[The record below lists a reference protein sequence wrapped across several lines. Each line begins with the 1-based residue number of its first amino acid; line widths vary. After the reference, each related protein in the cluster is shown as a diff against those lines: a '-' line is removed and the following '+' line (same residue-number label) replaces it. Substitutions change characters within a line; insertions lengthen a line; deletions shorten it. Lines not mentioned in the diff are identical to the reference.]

1 MKVLSIQK
9 VLSAQKS
16 FSILKTFSLYRLLP
30 LLFLGLLT
38 FNTQADGLRFSETMS
53 GYGTID
59 NLFRDIRVDLNITID
74 DIDAWK
80 ENPNH
85 MASLQGQL
93 VIDSTISHPV
103 YGYLNILSPGNIGT
117 CGQADDCYHL
127 VYWMYI
133 DDGKPD
139 DSYFI
144 GMKTVRN
151 DSGFDVIDD
160 MTTLVGCFTQTP
172 DLPLSSAVSD
182 ICGSQ
187 LQFAW
192 WDPANLYD
200 FTTSFEVFDTPWW
213 RYLLVPG
220 KFLSIVFGN
229 LAQVYFP
236 WIWF

>member
-1 MKVLSIQK
+1 MTTFKAHRLILVQILWLLS
-9 VLSAQKS
+9 
-16 FSILKTFSLYRLLP
+16 
-30 LLFLGLLT
+30 
-38 FNTQADGLRFSETMS
+38 FNLQADGLRFNETMS

-59 NLFRDIRVDLNITID
+59 NLFRDIRVDLDISID

-85 MASLQGQL
+85 MANLHGQL
-93 VIDSTISHPV
+93 VIDNRTSHPV
-103 YGYLNILSPGNIGT
+103 YGYLNILSPGDIGT
-117 CGQADDCYHL
+117 CGQTESCYHL

-133 DDGKPD
+133 DDGNPNA
-139 DSYFI
+139 SYFI

-160 MTTLVGCFTQTP
+160 MTTLAGCFTHNP
-172 DLPLSSAVSD
+172 DQPLSSYLTDA
-182 ICGSQ
+182 CGSQ

-192 WDPANLYD
+192 WDVGNLYD